1 MRFRVSRTERFRR
14 ALHQLGNRLSPHALP
29 AAVGGLALVLR
40 LHGLGAK
47 PFWMD
52 EVTSL
57 HRATATVPHLI
68 ADSLH
73 QNHYPTYFLLL
84 WLVARIGTSQWLL
97 RLPSAV
103 FGAIGAWLACEI
115 GGKAAGA

>member
-1 MRFRVSRTERFRR
+1 MRFRVPLTVRSRRVPEQSANWVSRY
-14 ALHQLGNRLSPHALP
+14 ALP
-29 AAVGGLALVLR
+29 AAVAGLALLVR

-52 EVTSL
+52 EITSL

-68 ADSLH
+68 TDSLH

-84 WLVARIGTSQWLL
+84 WLVARIGSTQ
-97 RLPSAV
+97 
-103 FGAIGAWLACEI
+103 
-115 GGKAAGA
+115 

>member
-1 MRFRVSRTERFRR
+1 MRFRVSRTARFRR
-14 ALHQLGNRLSPHALP
+14 VLDQVQNWAYAHALP
-29 AAVGGLALVLR
+29 AAVGGLALALR
-40 LHGLGAK
+40 LYRLGDK

-52 EVTSL
+52 EITSL

-68 ADSLH
+68 TDSLH

-84 WLVARIGTSQWLL
+84 WLIARIGTSQWML

-103 FGAIGAWLACEI
+103 FGAVGAWLA
-115 GGKAAGA
+115 